1 MHTPMPTIKDLAIPL
16 EQCPHVDSGSSIHK
30 AAALLLPHTMNDSG
44 KLPFDELLVLNEKN
58 EYVGRL
64 TVRAILVCYFP
75 SLFDGDQ
82 KEIFAGKKEKFTDL
96 AILIEDSFQNECKRQ
111 GALPV
116 SRFMSPPLKSIKSD
130 LHPLHAA
137 EIMMETQ
144 ENCLPVL
151 EDETLIGV
159 IRLTDLFR
167 ALAGAC
173 AL

>member
-1 MHTPMPTIKDLAIPL
+1 MHTTMPTIKELAIPL
-16 EQCPHVDSGSSIHK
+16 DQCPYVNSESSIHN
-30 AAALLLPHTMNDSG
+30 AAALLLPHTMNGSG
-44 KLPFDELLVLNEKN
+44 KHPFDELLVINDKN

-64 TVRAILVCYFP
+64 TIRSILVCYFP

-96 AILIEDSFQNECKRQ
+96 AILIEDSFQSECKRQ

-116 SRFMSPPLKSIKSD
+116 SRFMSSPLKSIKSN

-151 EDETLIGV
+151 ENETLIGV

-167 ALAGAC
+167 ALAGVC